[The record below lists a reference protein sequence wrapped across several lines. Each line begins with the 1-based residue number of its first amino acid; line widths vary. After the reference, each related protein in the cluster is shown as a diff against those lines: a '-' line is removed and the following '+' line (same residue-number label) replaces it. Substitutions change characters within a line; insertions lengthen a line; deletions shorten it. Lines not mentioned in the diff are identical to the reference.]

1 MNRFHFVLALL
12 LICLPVAQPAAQGAA
27 GKINLNTA
35 TTAELETL
43 PGIGRVL
50 AGRIVAHRKA
60 HGPFRRI
67 EDVIIVRGMSAARFR
82 RIARLIRT

>member
-1 MNRFHFVLALL
+1 MIRIHLALALL
-12 LICLPVAQPAAQGAA
+12 LICLPVAQPAAQEAA
-27 GKINLNTA
+27 SKINLNTA

-82 RIARLIRT
+82 RIARLIHI